1 MEIKNL
7 THAGVH
13 GKWIPNAKWERIM
26 ELIEHNNALIREL
39 KGELEQ

>member
-1 MEIKNL
+1 MQIKNI

-13 GKWIPNAKWERIM
+13 GKWIPNEKWNKVV

-39 KGELEQ
+39 KKEIEQ